1 MHSGCIDPP
10 RDRGEKP
17 GHRLDGDKDAGSAP
31 TPTKG
36 LRGAISLAANLT
48 AAKCASGSGGR
59 LDFGSLDFGSLV
71 VLPAC
76 RGPVAARTG
85 KPADASS
92 TVCAQVPGLSI
103 LPAFPLSPAGAASR
117 PAFLLLVA
125 EAPAHCRGDGPGL
138 AQARPCLANLKPA
151 PALAKPQCRL
161 EPRPL
166 PQPGVSRGPN
176 RRQPVARRA
185 VRQVP
190 PALPP
195 APAKPCPAT
204 GRLARQSLACLPS
217 TAPGLARQSLGSLPG
232 NALKLAAQVFGGLP
246 DRSSAPCG
254 MAQSSPE
261 RPPPPLSP
269 AGRAAMALLAAWP
282 RSFPCLTKC
291 LPCPKFCPTNQ
302 DPAPCRP

>member
-246 DRSSAPCG
+246 DRSPAPV
-254 MAQSSPE
+254 E
-261 RPPPPLSP
+261 RRNAALNARPLP
-269 AGRAAMALLAAWP
+269 CPRQGARPWRLGQALP
-282 RSFPCLTKC
+282 RRSPCLTKC